1 MEGNLKGIVDGF
13 DQLDN
18 ITSQMVNIDAETA
31 EIETIR
37 NNMRSLELLQEI
49 TDQIQNTGI
58 LPFIK
63 CCYTYI
69 QFLVMVKL
77 KSFIMKSI

>member
-37 NNMRSLELLQEI
+37 NSMRPLELLQEI
-49 TDQIQNTGI
+49 TNQIQTTGKFS
-58 LPFIK
+58 LIK
-63 CCYTYI
+63 YCHLAY
-69 QFLVMVKL
+69 
-77 KSFIMKSI
+77 SISI